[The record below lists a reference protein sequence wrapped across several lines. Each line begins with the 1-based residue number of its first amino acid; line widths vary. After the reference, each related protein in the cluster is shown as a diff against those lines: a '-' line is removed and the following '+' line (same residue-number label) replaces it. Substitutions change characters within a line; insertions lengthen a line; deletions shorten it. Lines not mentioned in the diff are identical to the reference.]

1 MFCNKCGCQN
11 INGEKYCKNCGVLL
25 ENKEIQNT
33 ITNQI
38 NQNFQQVEGLYEA
51 NNKQMDK
58 KFLISIIGVVTL
70 LIIVISIGSYYL
82 ISMNSPVFTYQSII
96 SDMVESIYNLT
107 ESDDKFK
114 TTMGMNLNLKLEE
127 DLIDEDILDL
137 INNTNLEIEVQYDR
151 ENEKAVLKLDSKY
164 GKDTLL
170 KGSAYLN
177 NKDNELYLYS
187 KDIFDKY
194 IKIEIDELEVFDELF
209 KSLSKGQQ
217 KNAKKSKKILISELK
232 SIITKDDCYKEDGYH
247 ILKISGEELINRL
260 EKVVE
265 NLKNNKEFLSCFENE
280 DTIKDAL
287 DNITFTYSND
297 IEVKYFIKKTMFNK
311 IEEVKMEAED
321 IKAVLSVEKENIKYN
336 VEYNGEKVLDGII
349 ENTNSK
355 NENTMKL
362 TMNITDLGKL
372 VLNINTSYTTKFDM
386 DTISNSKVISIED
399 LSDSDMNKIKDNLEN
414 SKLYDLVSKYLN
426 NDNDIDYDNEYDY
439 NTDNDNEN
447 DNILSTD
454 SNSIKF
460 YGSNKKVTFDIPSG
474 YKESYAS
481 DTYKSFSKGDIDVAI
496 YSNYGDAEEYMNSLN
511 STISTYENYYENVSL
526 SSQRYLYVNNRDFY
540 YKDLSYDYKGYNYTT
555 KYYTRYLYTQVTN
568 DYGIVIEVNSEGE
581 KISTEDIKE
590 FLNISY

>member
-25 ENKEIQNT
+25 ENT
-33 ITNQI
+33 IPNQI

-58 KFLISIIGVVTL
+58 KFLISIIGIVAL
-70 LIIVISIGSYYL
+70 LIITISIGSYYL

-96 SDMVESIYNLT
+96 SDMVEGIYSLT

-114 TTMGMNLNLKLEE
+114 TTIGMNLNLKLEE

-137 INNTNLEIEVQYDR
+137 INNTNLEVEVQYDR

-164 GKDTLL
+164 DKDTLL
-170 KGSAYLN
+170 KGSVYLN

-187 KDIFDKY
+187 KDIIDKY
-194 IKIEIDELEVFDELF
+194 IKIESDELEVFDELF

-247 ILKISGEELINRL
+247 VLKISSEELVNRL

-265 NLKNNKEFLSCFENE
+265 NLKNNKEFLSCYENE

-287 DNITFTYSND
+287 DNITFTYSD
-297 IEVKYFIKKTMFNK
+297 DMEVKYFIKKTMFNK
-311 IEEVKMEAED
+311 IEEIKMEAED
-321 IKAVLSVEKENIKYN
+321 IKAVLSIEDNNIKYN
-336 VEYNGEKVLDGII
+336 VLYNGENIIDGTI

-355 NENTMKL
+355 NENKMKL

-399 LSDSDMNKIKDNLEN
+399 LSENDMNEIEENLKE
-414 SKLYDLVSKYLN
+414 SVLYDLISGFINNDTDNDNDYEYNYDNDYNYN
-426 NDNDIDYDNEYDY
+426 NDND
-439 NTDNDNEN
+439 NT
-447 DNILSTD
+447 LTTD
-454 SNSIKF
+454 GNSVKF
-460 YGSNKKVTFDIPSG
+460 YGSNKTVKFNVPSG

-511 STISTYENYYENVSL
+511 STISSYENYYENVSL
-526 SSQRYLYVNNRDFY
+526 SSQRYLYINNRDFY
-540 YKDLSYDYKGYNYTT
+540 YKDLSYEYKGYSYTT